1 MTKVFVPALLAGE
14 KDRYIESDGKT
25 DVKVRTWPDG
35 TTEFD
40 RGGMVI
46 FLGPGEIKE
55 IGKVPRKDVSRN
67 EGARASTG
75 TAAPALGPATGDP
88 AYAARNQDEGAKS
101 LIRDVEAGLRAA
113 GLYTGSRVHGEE
125 DGVWGRRANSGL
137 EKVLVW
143 AQMKSGEEI
152 SGSYTPRTQETLR
165 RMADEGKIDSQLV
178 GAIEKLHAS
187 GQLDQHNGPK
197 DVQNVAREIRDSHL
211 EFGERTAAAPGITQ
225 TSQPSVTPKLS

>member
-1 MTKVFVPALLAGE
+1 MTKVFVPALLPGE
-14 KDRYIESDGKT
+14 KDRFIDSDGKT

-55 IGKVPRKDVSRN
+55 IGKVPRKDASRN
-67 EGARASTG
+67 EGPRPSNSP
-75 TAAPALGPATGDP
+75 AAPALGPAMGDP
-88 AYAARNQDEGAKS
+88 AYAARNQDDGAKN

-137 EKVLVW
+137 EKVLIW
-143 AQMKSGEEI
+143 AQMQSGEEI
-152 SGSYTPRTQETLR
+152 SGSYTAQTQETLR
-165 RMADEGKIDSQLV
+165 TMADQGKIDPKLV
-178 GAIEKLHAS
+178 GAIEKLSAS
-187 GQLDQHNGPK
+187 GQLDQHYGPK
-197 DVQNVAREIRDSHL
+197 DVQAVAREIRNSPLD
-211 EFGERTAAAPGITQ
+211 FGAPTEAASGVPRI
-225 TSQPSVTPKLS
+225 SQPSTIPRLT